1 MRWDDFRR
9 SENVDD
15 VRGEGGG
22 GGFRFPG
29 GGGGI
34 GIGGLIVVGLV
45 SWALGVDPRMILAGI
60 DGLQGG
66 SGGYES
72 QDRPQGGGQPRQ
84 LNQDEQREGDFVKAV
99 LAQNEDVWEDIFRE
113 QGSQYRAP
121 RLTLF
126 SGATRSACGRAQS
139 AMGPFYC
146 PEDQRVYLDTQ
157 FFQELSQKLR
167 SPGEFAR
174 AYVIAHEI
182 GHHVQNL
189 IGIMDKAQGARER
202 ARSEEESNAISVRI
216 ELQADCFAG
225 VWANRAEAKFKIL
238 ERGDVDSALK
248 AASEI
253 GDDKLQRRSGGE
265 VVPDSFTH
273 GSSAQRV
280 QWFRTGLDSGDM
292 KRCNTFSGGRL

>member
-9 SENVDD
+9 SDNVDD

-45 SWALGVDPRMILAGI
+45 SWALGVDPRLILAGI
-60 DGLQGG
+60 EGLQGG
-66 SGGYES
+66 GSGYEQ
-72 QDRPQGGGQPRQ
+72 QDRPQGQKRE
-84 LNQDEQREGDFVKAV
+84 LSADEQRQGDFVRAV
-99 LAQNEDVWEDIFRE
+99 LAQTEDVWTQIFKE
-113 QGSQYRAP
+113 QGKTYQAP

-126 SGATRSACGRAQS
+126 SGQTRSACGRAVS

-146 PEDQRVYLDTQ
+146 PEDKRVYLDTEFFDELTQQ
-157 FFQELSQKLR
+157 FR
-167 SPGEFAR
+167 APGDFAR

-189 IGIMDKAQGARER
+189 IGVMDRAQSARER
-202 ARSEEESNAISVRI
+202 AGSEAESNAISVRI
-216 ELQADCFAG
+216 ELQADCLAG
-225 VWANRAEAKFKIL
+225 VWAARADAKYNIL
-238 ERGDVDSALK
+238 EQGDVEGALK

-253 GDDKLQRRSGGE
+253 GDDKLQRRQGGE

-273 GSSAQRV
+273 GSSAQRT
-280 QWFRTGLDSGDM
+280 QWFKTGLKSGDM
-292 KRCNTFSGGRL
+292 RQCDTFRARI

>member
-9 SENVDD
+9 SDNVDD
-15 VRGEGGG
+15 VRDQGGG

-45 SWALGVDPRMILAGI
+45 SWALGIDPRLILG
-60 DGLQGG
+60 GLEMMQGGG
-66 SGGYES
+66 SGYE
-72 QDRPQGGGQPRQ
+72 QQQNPGQKRE
-84 LNQDEQREGDFVKAV
+84 LSQDEQQQGEFVRAV
-99 LAQNEDVWEDIFRE
+99 LAQTEDVWNDLFK
-113 QGSQYRAP
+113 QAGQQYQEP

-126 SGATRSACGRAQS
+126 SGVTRSACGRAQS

-146 PEDQRVYLDTQ
+146 PEDQRVYMDTE
-157 FFQELSQKLR
+157 FFAELSQKFR
-167 SPGEFAR
+167 APGDFAR

-182 GHHVQNL
+182 GHHVQNQL
-189 IGIMDKAQGARER
+189 GIMGKAMNARQR
-202 ARSEEESNAISVRI
+202 ARSEEESNAISVRV

-225 VWANRAEAKFKIL
+225 VWANRAQAKFNIIEK
-238 ERGDVDSALK
+238 GDVESALK
-248 AASEI
+248 AATAI
-253 GDDKLQRRSGGE
+253 GDDKLQQRAGGA

-280 QWFRTGLDSGDM
+280 QWFRTGLQSGDP
-292 KRCNTFSGGRL
+292 KSCNTFEGRL

>member
-9 SENVDD
+9 SDNVDD
-15 VRGEGGG
+15 VRDEGGG

-45 SWALGVDPRMILAGI
+45 SWALGVDPRLILAGLETI
-60 DGLQGG
+60 QGGG
-66 SGGYES
+66 SGYEQ
-72 QDRPQGGGQPRQ
+72 QDRPQGQRRE
-84 LNQDEQREGDFVKAV
+84 LSQDEQRQGDFVRAV
-99 LAQNEDVWEDIFRE
+99 LAQTEDVWTDIFKE
-113 QGSQYRAP
+113 QGQRYEAP

-126 SGATRSACGRAQS
+126 SGTTRSACGRAVS

-146 PEDQRVYLDTQ
+146 PDDRRVYLDTEFFDELKQQ
-157 FFQELSQKLR
+157 FR
-167 SPGEFAR
+167 APGDFAR

-189 IGIMDKAQGARER
+189 IGVMGRAQNARER
-202 ARSEEESNAISVRI
+202 ANSEAESNAISVRI
-216 ELQADCFAG
+216 ELQADCLAG
-225 VWANRAEAKFKIL
+225 VWAARANAKYKIL
-238 ERGDVDSALK
+238 EEGDVEGALK

-253 GDDKLQRRSGGE
+253 GDDKLQRRQGGE

-273 GSSAQRV
+273 GSSAQRT
-280 QWFRTGLDSGDM
+280 QWFKTGLQSGDM
-292 KRCNTFSGGRL
+292 KKCDTFRARM

>member
-9 SENVDD
+9 SDNVDD
-15 VRGEGGG
+15 VRDQGGGG

-34 GIGGLIVVGLV
+34 GIGGLLVVGIV
-45 SWALGVDPRMILAGI
+45 SWALGVDPRLILAGLETI
-60 DGLQGG
+60 QGG
-66 SGGYES
+66 GGGGYE
-72 QDRPQGGGQPRQ
+72 QQAPGQKRE
-84 LNQDEQREGDFVKAV
+84 LSADEQKQGEFVRAV
-99 LAQNEDVWEDIFRE
+99 LAQTEDVWTDIFKTSG
-113 QGSQYRAP
+113 QQYREP

-126 SGATRSACGRAQS
+126 SGTTRSACGRAAS

-146 PEDQRVYLDTQ
+146 PDDQRVYLDTE
-157 FFQELSQKLR
+157 FFDELSQKFR

-182 GHHVQNL
+182 GHHVQNQL
-189 IGIMDKAQGARER
+189 GIMDKTMQARER
-202 ARSEEESNAISVRI
+202 ARSEEEANAISVRV

-225 VWANRAEAKFKIL
+225 VWANRAQAKFNIL
-238 ERGDVDSALK
+238 EQGDVESALK
-248 AASEI
+248 AATAI
-253 GDDKLQRRSGGE
+253 GDDTLQKRSGGA

-280 QWFRTGLDSGDM
+280 KWFRTGLQSGDP
-292 KRCNTFSGGRL
+292 KSCNTFQGQP

>member
-9 SENVDD
+9 SDNVDD

-29 GGGGI
+29 GGGGL

-45 SWALGVDPRMILAGI
+45 SWALGVDPRLILAGI
-60 DGLQGG
+60 DAVQGG
-66 SGGYES
+66 GGGGYEQ
-72 QDRPQGGGQPRQ
+72 QDRPQGQRRELSQ
-84 LNQDEQREGDFVKAV
+84 AEQRQGEFVRAV
-99 LAQNEDVWEDIFRE
+99 LAQTEDVWTEIFRE
-113 QGSQYRAP
+113 QGKRYEAP

-126 SGATRSACGRAQS
+126 SGQTRSACGRAVS

-146 PEDQRVYLDTQ
+146 PGDRRVYLDTE
-157 FFQELSQKLR
+157 FFDELTQKFR
-167 SPGEFAR
+167 APGDFAR

-189 IGIMDKAQGARER
+189 IGVMDSAQGARER

-216 ELQADCFAG
+216 ELQADCLAG
-225 VWANRAEAKFKIL
+225 VWAARADAKFNIL
-238 ERGDVDSALK
+238 EQGDVEGALK

-273 GSSAQRV
+273 GSSAQRT
-280 QWFRTGLDSGDM
+280 QWFKTGLQSGDM
-292 KRCNTFSGGRL
+292 RRCDTFKARL

>member
-9 SENVDD
+9 SDNVDD
-15 VRGEGGG
+15 VRDQGGG

-34 GIGGLIVVGLV
+34 GIGGLVAVGLL
-45 SWALGVDPRMILAGI
+45 SWALGIDPRVILAGLEMVQ
-60 DGLQGG
+60 GGG
-66 SGGYES
+66 SGYS
-72 QDRPQGGGQPRQ
+72 QQDRPSGQKRELSQ
-84 LNQDEQREGDFVKAV
+84 EEQRQGEFVRAV
-99 LAQNEDVWEDIFRE
+99 LAQTEDVWNEVFKQAGQRYQE
-113 QGSQYRAP
+113 P

-146 PEDQRVYLDTQ
+146 PQDSRVYLDTE
-157 FFQELSQKLR
+157 FFDELTQKFR
-167 SPGEFAR
+167 APGDFAR

-189 IGIMDKAQGARER
+189 LGVMDKTQQARER
-202 ARSEEESNAISVRI
+202 ANSEAEANAISVRI

-225 VWANRAEAKFKIL
+225 VWANRAQAKFNII
-238 ERGDVDSALK
+238 EAGDIEGALK

-280 QWFRTGLDSGDM
+280 QWFKTGYKSGDP
-292 KRCNTFSGGRL
+292 KSCNTFQGRL

>member
-9 SENVDD
+9 SDNVDD
-15 VRGEGGG
+15 VRDRGGGG

-34 GIGGLIVVGLV
+34 GIGGLIVVGLI
-45 SWALGVDPRMILAGI
+45 SWALGVDPRLILAGLESVQ
-60 DGLQGG
+60 GGG
-66 SGGYES
+66 SGYEQQNS
-72 QDRPQGGGQPRQ
+72 PQGQKRE
-84 LNQDEQREGDFVKAV
+84 LSADEQRQGDFVRAV
-99 LAQNEDVWEDIFRE
+99 LAQTEDVWTEIFRE
-113 QGSQYRAP
+113 QGQTYQPP

-126 SGATRSACGRAQS
+126 SGQTRSACGRAVS

-146 PEDQRVYLDTQ
+146 PEDQRVYLDTEFFDELTQQ
-157 FFQELSQKLR
+157 FR
-167 SPGEFAR
+167 APGEFAR

-189 IGIMDKAQGARER
+189 IGVMGRAQGARER
-202 ARSEEESNAISVRI
+202 AGSEAESNAISVRI

-225 VWANRAEAKFKIL
+225 VWAARADAKYHIL
-238 ERGDVDSALK
+238 EQGDVDGALK

-273 GSSAQRV
+273 GTSAQRT
-280 QWFRTGLDSGDM
+280 QWFKTGLKGDM
-292 KRCNTFSGGRL
+292 RACDTFRARM

>member
-1 MRWDDFRR
+1 MRWEDFRR

-15 VRGEGGG
+15 IRGSGG

-45 SWALGVDPRMILAGI
+45 SWALGVDPRLILS
-60 DGLQGG
+60 GLEGM
-66 SGGYES
+66 
-72 QDRPQGGGQPRQ
+72 QGGGPGYEQQGQPGQRRE
-84 LNQDEQREGDFVKAV
+84 LSAEEQKQGDFVRAV
-99 LAQNEDVWEDIFRE
+99 LAQTEDVWTDLFK
-113 QGSQYRAP
+113 QSGATYNKP

-126 SGATRSACGRAQS
+126 SGMTRSACGRAQS

-146 PEDQRVYLDTQ
+146 PGDQRVYLDTE
-157 FFQELSQKLR
+157 FFDELSRQFR
-167 SPGEFAR
+167 APGDFAR

-182 GHHVQNL
+182 GHHVQDEL
-189 IGIMDKAQGARER
+189 GILAKANSARER
-202 ARSEEESNAISVRI
+202 AGSQEAANAISVRI

-225 VWANRAEAKFKIL
+225 VWAYWADRKHNVL
-238 ERGDVDSALK
+238 EQGDVEGALK
-248 AASEI
+248 AASQI
-253 GDDKLQRRSGGE
+253 GDDTLQRRSGGE

-280 QWFRTGLDSGDM
+280 KWFRTGLQSGDP
-292 KRCNTFSGGRL
+292 KQCNTFAARSL

>member
-9 SENVDD
+9 SDNVDD
-15 VRGEGGG
+15 LRGEGGG

-45 SWALGVDPRMILAGI
+45 SWALGVDPRLILAGI
-60 DGLQGG
+60 ETIQGG
-66 SGGYES
+66 GGGGYEQQ
-72 QDRPQGGGQPRQ
+72 QDRPQGQRRELSADEEKQGQ
-84 LNQDEQREGDFVKAV
+84 FVRAV
-99 LAQNEDVWEDIFRE
+99 LAQTEDVWTAVFRE
-113 QGSQYRAP
+113 QGKQYRAP

-126 SGATRSACGRAQS
+126 SGQTRSACGRAQS

-146 PEDQRVYLDTQ
+146 PGDQRVYLDTE
-157 FFQELSQKLR
+157 FFDEMSRKLR

-189 IGIMDKAQGARER
+189 IGVMDKAQGAREN

-225 VWANRAEAKFKIL
+225 VWANRAQAQFKIL
-238 ERGDVDSALK
+238 EQGDIDSALN
-248 AASEI
+248 AASQI
-253 GDDKLQRRSGGE
+253 GDDTLQKRGGGE

-273 GSSAQRV
+273 GSSAQRTR
-280 QWFRTGLDSGDM
+280 WFKAGYQSGDM
-292 KRCNTFSGGRL
+292 RQCNTFGNGRL

>member
-9 SENVDD
+9 SDNVDD
-15 VRGEGGG
+15 VRDEGGG

-45 SWALGVDPRMILAGI
+45 SWALGIDPRLILGGLDMI
-60 DGLQGG
+60 
-66 SGGYES
+66 
-72 QDRPQGGGQPRQ
+72 QGGGPGAGYEGPQNPGQKRE
-84 LNQDEQREGDFVKAV
+84 LGPEEQKQGEFVRAV
-99 LAQNEDVWEDIFRE
+99 LAQTEDVWTDIFKQTGGKYE
-113 QGSQYRAP
+113 EP

-126 SGATRSACGRAQS
+126 SGTTRSACGRAQS

-146 PEDQRVYLDTQ
+146 PDDRRVYLDTE
-157 FFQELSQKLR
+157 FFDELSQKFR
-167 SPGEFAR
+167 APGDFAR

-182 GHHVQNL
+182 GHHVQNQL
-189 IGIMDKAQGARER
+189 GIMGKAMQARER
-202 ARSEEESNAISVRI
+202 ANSEEESNAISVRV

-225 VWANRAEAKFKIL
+225 VWANRAQAKFNII
-238 ERGDVDSALK
+238 EAGDIDGALK
-248 AASEI
+248 AATEI
-253 GDDKLQRRSGGE
+253 GDDKLQRRTGGE

-280 QWFRTGLDSGDM
+280 QWFKTGFKTGDP
-292 KRCNTFSGGRL
+292 KSCNTFAGRL

>member
-34 GIGGLIVVGLV
+34 GIGGLIVVGLI
-45 SWALGVDPRMILAGI
+45 SWALGVDPRLILAGLEAVQ
-60 DGLQGG
+60 GGGG
-66 SGGYES
+66 SGYE
-72 QDRPQGGGQPRQ
+72 QQNRPQGQPRE
-84 LNQDEQREGDFVKAV
+84 LSSDEQRQGEFVRAV
-99 LAQNEDVWEDIFRE
+99 LAQTEDVWTEIFRE

-126 SGATRSACGRAQS
+126 SGTTRSACGRAVS

-146 PEDQRVYLDTQ
+146 PDDQRVYLDTE
-157 FFQELSQKLR
+157 FFDELSQKFR
-167 SPGEFAR
+167 APGDFAR

-189 IGIMDKAQGARER
+189 IGVMDKAQGARER

-216 ELQADCFAG
+216 ELQADCLAG
-225 VWANRAEAKFKIL
+225 VWANRANAKFNIL
-238 ERGDVDSALK
+238 EQGDVEGALK

-253 GDDKLQRRSGGE
+253 GDDKLQRRAGGE

-273 GSSAQRV
+273 GSSAQRT

-292 KRCNTFSGGRL
+292 RKCNTFGGGRL

>member
-15 VRGEGGG
+15 VRDEGGG

-34 GIGGLIVVGLV
+34 GIGGLIVVGLI
-45 SWALGVDPRMILAGI
+45 SWALGLDPRLILAGLEAVQ
-60 DGLQGG
+60 GGG
-66 SGGYES
+66 SGYEQ
-72 QDRPQGGGQPRQ
+72 QDRPQGQRRE
-84 LNQDEQREGDFVKAV
+84 LSAEEQRQGEFVRAV
-99 LAQNEDVWEDIFRE
+99 LAQTEDVWTEIFRE

-126 SGATRSACGRAQS
+126 SGTTRSACGRAVS

-146 PEDQRVYLDTQ
+146 PDDQRVYLDTE
-157 FFQELSQKLR
+157 FFDELAQKLR
-167 SPGEFAR
+167 SPGDFAR

-189 IGIMDKAQGARER
+189 IGVMDKAQGARER

-216 ELQADCFAG
+216 ELQADCLAG
-225 VWANRAEAKFKIL
+225 VWANRADAKFNIL
-238 ERGDVDSALK
+238 ERGDVDSALR

-253 GDDKLQRRSGGE
+253 GDDKLQRRAGGE

-273 GSSAQRV
+273 GSSAQRT

-292 KRCNTFSGGRL
+292 RKCNTFGGGRL

>member
-45 SWALGVDPRMILAGI
+45 SWALGVDPRLILAGI
-60 DGLQGG
+60 EGLQGG
-66 SGGYES
+66 GSGYEQ
-72 QDRPQGGGQPRQ
+72 QDQPQGQKRE
-84 LNQDEQREGDFVKAV
+84 LSQDEQRQGEFVRAV

-113 QGSQYRAP
+113 QNAQYRAP

-157 FFQELSQKLR
+157 FFDELSQKLR

-189 IGIMDKAQGARER
+189 IGVMDKAQGARER

-273 GSSAQRV
+273 GSSAQRT

-292 KRCNTFSGGRL
+292 KKCNTFGGRL

>member
-15 VRGEGGG
+15 LRGEGGG

-45 SWALGVDPRMILAGI
+45 SWALGVDPRLILSGI
-60 DGLQGG
+60 ETFQGGG
-66 SGGYES
+66 SGYEQ
-72 QDRPQGGGQPRQ
+72 QDRPRGEPRELSAEERRQG
-84 LNQDEQREGDFVKAV
+84 EFVGAV
-99 LAQNEDVWEDIFRE
+99 LAQTEDVWNEIFRE
-113 QGSQYRAP
+113 QGGQYREP

-146 PEDQRVYLDTQ
+146 PGDQRVYLDTR
-157 FFQELSQKLR
+157 FFEELARKLR

-174 AYVIAHEI
+174 AYVIAHEV

-189 IGIMDKAQGARER
+189 IGIMDKAQDARER

-216 ELQADCFAG
+216 ELQADCLAG
-225 VWANRAEAKFKIL
+225 VWANRAEARFKIL
-238 ERGDVDSALK
+238 ERGDVDSALR

-253 GDDKLQRRSGGE
+253 GDDTLQRRGGGE

-280 QWFRTGLDSGDM
+280 RWFRTGLESGDM
-292 KRCNTFSGGRL
+292 KRCNTFASGVRL